1 MSIFVDTS
9 ALLSVLDGDAQHHHR
24 AAETWERLLSEGQ
37 ELLCSNYVLVETVAL
52 VQKRLGLAAVRALY
66 EDVVPVLQ
74 VKWVEPE
81 VHGAA
86 VQTMLTAGRREL
98 SLVDCTSFILM
109 RHLGLDEA
117 FTFDRDFARQGF
129 RCRP

>member
-9 ALLSVLDGDAQHHHR
+9 ALLSVLDGDAQHHRR
-24 AAETWERLLSEGQ
+24 AAETWERLLSERQ